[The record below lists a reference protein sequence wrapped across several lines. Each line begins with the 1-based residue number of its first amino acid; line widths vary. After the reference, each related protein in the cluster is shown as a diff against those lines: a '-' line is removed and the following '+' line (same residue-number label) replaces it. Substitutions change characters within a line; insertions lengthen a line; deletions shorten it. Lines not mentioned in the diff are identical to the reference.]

1 MIQSALAWLASFA
14 RRRHRAVFVA
24 VAALAVICLLSAS
37 RLRFD
42 TEILNLLPKDDPV
55 VTTFRSTI
63 EDFGS
68 LDYLLVLVQL
78 PEDGPLDPYLSFVD
92 ELGSGLEELPEIDY
106 VDYDLGELVAELV
119 EVLSVHAF
127 VHLDEEGREQV
138 ARRLT
143 DDGLRQKIAE
153 LSRDIGTPEGLA
165 LREVMLLDPLDIH
178 EILLEQ
184 FVLSRGGLK
193 VDESSGYLLS
203 QDHSRALL
211 IARPAEPAQE
221 IEFGRRLL
229 ADIEGLTADLLVR
242 WPEIGGGGRGGEP
255 LPPPEVALGGT
266 YVTAVSDAGSIVG
279 GLVVSLATSLVG
291 VLLLFALAFR
301 RVGLVVYAFLPLS
314 FGLVLAFGFAGAVV
328 GELNALTS
336 GFAALLV
343 GLGIDFVIVSYGR
356 YVEERRRG
364 ADLEAALV
372 AMSGSSGRAVWTG
385 AITTAATFYAF
396 MVTDFVGLRQMGL
409 LTGTGILFCMVS
421 VLVLLPAMLA
431 WREDHGR
438 ARGRTPRLV
447 LHGLGARRL
456 VRWSFE
462 RPVLVICV
470 CAALTVIT
478 GAIAPRLEF
487 EDAIRALR
495 PQGNPGVQVQDEVAE
510 YFGSGLN
517 YTMIVLSGATEE
529 EALELSSRAEEGA
542 RELVDSGV
550 LTGMDGVGSLIPSPA
565 DQAAGRAWL
574 DRRRELLDR
583 ERLHSRFEQY
593 ATEEGVRAAPF
604 ARGIDLLADAGAN
617 REPLTTSSLGA
628 ASPYMERLLERYMSR
643 NGDETKLVVYLYPPP
658 GAWRRSA
665 PPGASELVE
674 RLGENARLTGVN
686 VVGER
691 LRNGIRVDAVT
702 ASILG
707 FVLVAI
713 LLFLDYRWVTSTLL
727 SLLPLCIGLVWMLG
741 IMVLIDIDMNFFNVF
756 VITMIIGIGV
766 DYGVHMV
773 HRWREIGKGP
783 EALEGARLAAALG
796 ETGKAIVLAALSTS
810 VGFGSLALSH
820 YPGLRSMGIVA
831 ILGAAAT
838 ALVSITLLPALV
850 ALSRRRAQKAG

>member
-1 MIQSALAWLASFA
+1 MIESALARVASFA
-14 RRRHRAVFVA
+14 RRRHRVVFVA
-24 VAALAVICLLSAS
+24 AAALAVVCLLSAS
-37 RLRFD
+37 RIRFD
-42 TEILNLLPKDDPV
+42 TEILNLLPEDDPV

-68 LDYLLVLVQL
+68 LDYLLVLVRL

-92 ELGSGLEELPEIDY
+92 ELGSALEELPAIEY

-119 EVLSVHAF
+119 EALSVHVF
-127 VHLDEEGREQV
+127 VHLDEAGREQM
-138 ARRLT
+138 AGRLT
-143 DDGLRQKIAE
+143 DEGFRLKIAE
-153 LSRDIGTPEGLA
+153 LSRDVGSPEGLA
-165 LREVMLLDPLDIH
+165 MRELMLLDPLDIH
-178 EILLEQ
+178 EILLGQ
-184 FVLSRGGLK
+184 FVLSRNGLK
-193 VDESSGYLLS
+193 VDDSSGYLLS

-211 IARPAEPAQE
+211 VARPSEPAQE

-229 ADIEGLTADLLVR
+229 ADIEEMTADLLVR
-242 WPEIGGGGRGGEP
+242 WPEIGGGRSGEP
-255 LPPPEVALGGT
+255 LPPPEVAFGGT
-266 YVTAVSDAGSIVG
+266 YVTAVSDAGKIVG
-279 GLVVSLATSLVG
+279 GLASNLATSLVG

-314 FGLVLAFGFAGAVV
+314 FGLLLAFGFAGAVV

-470 CAALTVIT
+470 CAALTLIT
-478 GAIAPRLEF
+478 GVIAPRLEF

-542 RELVDSGV
+542 RELVDSGI
-550 LTGMDGVGSLIPSPA
+550 LTGVDGIGSLIPPPA
-565 DQAAGRAWL
+565 SQGEGRAWL
-574 DRRRELLDR
+574 DRNRELLDR
-583 ERLHSRFEQY
+583 ERLHSRFEEY
-593 ATEEGVRAAPF
+593 ATEEGLRAAPF

-617 REPLTTSSLGA
+617 REPVTTSSLGA
-628 ASPYMERLLERYMSR
+628 ASPYMERMLERYMTRSG
-643 NGDETKLVVYLYPPP
+643 NETKLVVYLYPPP

-665 PPGASELVE
+665 PPEAAELVE

-686 VVGER
+686 VIGER

-707 FVLVAI
+707 FVLVAL

-727 SLLPLCIGLVWMLG
+727 SLLPLCIGSVWMLG
-741 IMVLIDIDMNFFNVF
+741 IMVLFDIDMNFFNVF
-756 VITMIIGIGV
+756 VVTMIIGIGV

-773 HRWREIGKGP
+773 HRWREVGMGP
-783 EALEGARLAAALG
+783 EALEGERLAAALG

-820 YPGLRSMGIVA
+820 YPGLRSMGLVA

-850 ALSRRRAQKAG
+850 ALSRRRARKAG